1 MARYTVEHRGKQV
14 EVELGDDQVKLAEAG
29 FLLIRVGR
37 RTLRTT
43 LVPLEIPEDP
53 IEIDLALDEEGVD
66 AVHPDADWF
75 RPV

>member
-14 EVELGDDQVKLAEAG
+14 EVELGDDQVKLAKAG

-37 RTLRTT
+37 RTLRAT
-43 LVPLEIPEDP
+43 LVPLEIPEDA

-66 AVHPDADWF
+66 AVHPDAD
-75 RPV
+75 